1 MVYNSL
7 IKGGIAMG
15 IRREIE
21 DKFYQVRTSAAG
33 ERIVSGYH
41 LDIFMGVQVELVV
54 EPPRWQDHSGKDFNL
69 FHGVGYLTVGTR
81 RICDCQVSLHRKGI
95 ESFSLFIDE
104 IEAIPPV
111 SFATDG
117 VITDDSEVK
126 EWAFIMY
133 LKRLKGSTYQVNGI

>member
-7 IKGGIAMG
+7 TKGGIAMG

-54 EPPRWQDHSGKDFNL
+54 EPPRWQDHSGKDFDL
-69 FHGVGYLTVGTR
+69 FHGVGYLTVGTC
-81 RICDCQVSLHRKGI
+81 RICDCQISLRRKIGDC
-95 ESFSLFIDE
+95 FLLFIDN
-104 IEAIPPV
+104 IQNIQPV
-111 SFATDG
+111 SFAIDG
-117 VITDDSEVK
+117 VVVNNSEVK
-126 EWAFIMY
+126 KWAFLTY
-133 LKRLKGSTYQVNGI
+133 LKRLKGSIYQVNGI